1 MVKIWRAILKRD
13 GAKPVIP
20 KRWYTQVG
28 GGAFVCGHV
37 MSVGQQLGRYASLD
51 PAA

>member
-1 MVKIWRAILKRD
+1 MKRD

-20 KRWYTQVG
+20 SAGYTE